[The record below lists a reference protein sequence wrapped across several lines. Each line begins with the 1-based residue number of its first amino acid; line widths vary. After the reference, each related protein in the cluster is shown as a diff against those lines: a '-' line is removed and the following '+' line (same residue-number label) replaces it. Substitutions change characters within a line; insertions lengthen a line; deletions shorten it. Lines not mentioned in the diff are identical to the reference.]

1 MAPVQSTSKASDHPL
16 SHHPTST
23 MARFTLNRLDELG
36 FPYPVWESDDMDEAR
51 DQLDSLMGF
60 LDEAIQP
67 RSGQLEE
74 MISDLKGQIDEA
86 EQDLEEC

>member
-1 MAPVQSTSKASDHPL
+1 
-16 SHHPTST
+16 

-36 FPYPVWESDDMDEAR
+36 LPYPVWESDDMDEAR

-74 MISDLKGQIDEA
+74 TIRDLKGQIEEA

>member
-1 MAPVQSTSKASDHPL
+1 
-16 SHHPTST
+16 
-23 MARFTLNRLDELG
+23 MARFTLSRLDELG
-36 FPYPVWESDDMDEAR
+36 YLNPVWESDDMDEAR
-51 DQLDSLMGF
+51 DQLESLMGF

-86 EQDLEEC
+86 EQALEEC

>member
-1 MAPVQSTSKASDHPL
+1 
-16 SHHPTST
+16 

-51 DQLDSLMGF
+51 DQLDSLMAV

-74 MISDLKGQIDEA
+74 IIRDLKGQIDEA
-86 EQDLEEC
+86 EAEESEATMQAIADLVFPPAPWQKA

>member
-1 MAPVQSTSKASDHPL
+1 
-16 SHHPTST
+16 

-36 FPYPVWESDDMDEAR
+36 FAYPVWESDDIFEAY
-51 DQLDSLMGF
+51 DQLESLMGF

-74 MISDLKGQIDEA
+74 MISDLKGQIDAA
-86 EQDLEEC
+86 EQAVEEC

>member
-1 MAPVQSTSKASDHPL
+1 
-16 SHHPTST
+16 

-36 FPYPVWESDDMDEAR
+36 YLNPVWESDDMDEAR
-51 DQLDSLMGF
+51 DQLDSLMRA

-74 MISDLKGQIDEA
+74 IIRDLKGQIDEA
-86 EQDLEEC
+86 EAEESEATMQAIADLVFPPAPWQKA

>member
-1 MAPVQSTSKASDHPL
+1 
-16 SHHPTST
+16 

-36 FPYPVWESDDMDEAR
+36 FPYPAWESDDMDEAR
-51 DQLDSLMGF
+51 DQLGSLMAD

-74 MISDLKGQIDEA
+74 LIRDLKGQIDEA
-86 EQDLEEC
+86 EAEESEATLQAIADLVFPPAPWQKA

>member
-1 MAPVQSTSKASDHPL
+1 
-16 SHHPTST
+16 

-36 FPYPVWESDDMDEAR
+36 FSYPVWESDDMDEAR
-51 DQLDSLMGF
+51 DQLDSLMAV

-74 MISDLKGQIDEA
+74 IIRDLKGQIDEA
-86 EQDLEEC
+86 EAEESEATLQAIADLVFPPAPWQKA

>member
-1 MAPVQSTSKASDHPL
+1 
-16 SHHPTST
+16 

-74 MISDLKGQIDEA
+74 MISDLKGQINEA
-86 EQDLEEC
+86 EAEESEATLQAIADLVFPPAPWQKA

>member
-1 MAPVQSTSKASDHPL
+1 
-16 SHHPTST
+16 

-36 FPYPVWESDDMDEAR
+36 FSYPAWESDNIDEAR
-51 DQLDSLMGF
+51 DQLNSLMAD

-74 MISDLKGQIDEA
+74 LIRDLKGQIDEA
-86 EQDLEEC
+86 EAEESEATLQAIADLVFPPAPWQKA

>member
-1 MAPVQSTSKASDHPL
+1 
-16 SHHPTST
+16 

-36 FPYPVWESDDMDEAR
+36 YLNPVWESDDMDEAL
-51 DQLDSLMGF
+51 DQLDSLMRA

-74 MISDLKGQIDEA
+74 IIRDLKGQIDEA
-86 EQDLEEC
+86 EAEESEATMQAIADLVFPPAPWQKA

>member
-1 MAPVQSTSKASDHPL
+1 
-16 SHHPTST
+16 
-23 MARFTLNRLDELG
+23 MARFTLTRLDELG

-51 DQLDSLMGF
+51 DQLDSLMAV

-74 MISDLKGQIDEA
+74 IIRDLKGQIDEA
-86 EQDLEEC
+86 EAEESEATMQAIADLVFPPAPWQKA

>member
-1 MAPVQSTSKASDHPL
+1 
-16 SHHPTST
+16 

-36 FPYPVWESDDMDEAR
+36 FPYLVWESDDIDEAH
-51 DQLDSLMGF
+51 DQLNSLMAD

-74 MISDLKGQIDEA
+74 VISNLKCQIEEA

>member
-1 MAPVQSTSKASDHPL
+1 
-16 SHHPTST
+16 
-23 MARFTLNRLDELG
+23 MARFTLSRLDELG
-36 FPYPVWESDDMDEAR
+36 FPYPVWESDDMDEAN
-51 DQLDSLMGF
+51 DQLESLMGF

-86 EQDLEEC
+86 KAEAEESEATMKPIADLVFPPAPWQKA

>member
-1 MAPVQSTSKASDHPL
+1 
-16 SHHPTST
+16 

-74 MISDLKGQIDEA
+74 MISDLRCQIEEA

>member
-1 MAPVQSTSKASDHPL
+1 
-16 SHHPTST
+16 

-36 FPYPVWESDDMDEAR
+36 FLYPVWESDDMFEAY
-51 DQLDSLMGF
+51 DQLESLMAV

-74 MISDLKGQIDEA
+74 IIRDLKGQIEEA
-86 EQDLEEC
+86 EQYLEEC